1 MLVVL
6 ALMFVICHGVV
17 VAFWPGTAGGG
28 SFVFLTAAPLLA
40 AAACLWRGQRDRAAL
55 GWRATAMALLLWAGG
70 MAFNMAD
77 ALGAGRA
84 DLTPR
89 VSLLLYVL
97 YGVPLVFILARAR
110 RERRVISLID
120 GVMAALLG
128 VLFFVHT
135 QSFADRIDIDDQ
147 AMAHMQRMFD
157 IQNLCI
163 AGFAVV
169 RWLAGDVPERRS
181 FFRALALYALVYLVV
196 AYYINHYT
204 AEQSFGAYNDLLI
217 DLPFLLLAMLALRQ
231 APAPGLSL
239 HPRLS
244 RLVQAGGPIILP
256 LLLLVVGT
264 LVVDHARP
272 LAVTGFV
279 VATLGFSLRSTLLQI
294 DLLERQAGL
303 DQLARQDGLTGV
315 ANRRQF
321 DTLLLAEWNRA
332 RRSGTELGLLLVD
345 IDHFKAFN
353 DEHGH
358 PAGDRCL
365 QAVAAVLQATAGRAA
380 DSVARYGGEEFAV
393 IVPGS
398 PLSGVLALAERL
410 REAVEALPLPEGPVS
425 ISVGVGYLHP
435 PALASAE
442 QLLADA
448 DAGLYA
454 AKRAGRNQVTLHAHV
469 LDDDGGAHGT
479 LDC

>member
-1 MLVVL
+1 MPVVL
-6 ALMFVICHGVV
+6 ALLYVLCHGLVLTL
-17 VAFWPGTAGGG
+17 WPGPAGVG
-28 SFVFLTAAPLLA
+28 SFVFLTGAPLLA
-40 AAACLWRGQRDRAAL
+40 AGACLWRARRDRAAL
-55 GWRATAMALLLWAGG
+55 GWRATALALLLWAGG
-70 MAFNMAD
+70 MASNMVD

-84 DLTPR
+84 DITPQA
-89 VSLLLYVL
+89 SLFLYVL

-110 RERRVISLID
+110 RERMSISLID
-120 GVMAALLG
+120 AAMAALLG

-135 QSFADRIDIDDQ
+135 RSFADRVEIDPL
-147 AMAHMQRMFD
+147 ALVSMQRMFD

-169 RWLAGDVPERRS
+169 RWLAVDVPERRS
-181 FFRALALYALVYLVV
+181 FFRALALYALAYLLV

-204 AEQSFGAYNDLLI
+204 SEDSFGAYNDLLI
-217 DLPFLLLAMLALRQ
+217 DLPFLLLALLALSHTPL
-231 APAPGLSL
+231 PAALP
-239 HPRLS
+239 HPRLA
-244 RLVQAGGPIILP
+244 RTVQAAGPMILP

-272 LAVTGFV
+272 LAVSGFV
-279 VATLGFSLRSTLLQI
+279 VATLGFGVRSILLQV
-294 DLLERQAGL
+294 DLMERQASL

-315 ANRRQF
+315 ANRREF
-321 DTLLLAEWNRA
+321 DALLLAEWNRA
-332 RRSGTELGLLLVD
+332 RRSGTELALLLVD

-353 DEHGH
+353 DQHGH

-365 QAVAAVLQATAGRAA
+365 QAVAAVLKVIAGRGG

-393 IVPGS
+393 IVPAS

-410 REAVEALPLPEGPVS
+410 REAVEGLPLPEGRVS
-425 ISVGVGYLHP
+425 ISIGVGYLHP
-435 PALASAE
+435 PALASAG

-454 AKRAGRNQVTLHAHV
+454 AKRAGRNRVVLHAQV
-469 LDDDGGAHGT
+469 LDDEDSAHGT
-479 LDC
+479 IDC

>member
-1 MLVVL
+1 
-6 ALMFVICHGVV
+6 
-17 VAFWPGTAGGG
+17 
-28 SFVFLTAAPLLA
+28 
-40 AAACLWRGQRDRAAL
+40 
-55 GWRATAMALLLWAGG
+55 
-70 MAFNMAD
+70 
-77 ALGAGRA
+77 
-84 DLTPR
+84 
-89 VSLLLYVL
+89 
-97 YGVPLVFILARAR
+97 
-110 RERRVISLID
+110 
-120 GVMAALLG
+120 
-128 VLFFVHT
+128 
-135 QSFADRIDIDDQ
+135 
-147 AMAHMQRMFD
+147 MQHMFD

-181 FFRALALYALVYLVV
+181 FFRALALFALLYLLV

-204 AEQSFGAYNDLLI
+204 AEQSFGAYNDTLI
-217 DLPFLLLAMLALRQ
+217 DLPFLLLAVLALRQ
-231 APAPGLSL
+231 APAPGFSL

-272 LAVTGFV
+272 LALTGFV
-279 VATLGFSLRSTLLQI
+279 VATLGFSLRSTLLQL

-332 RRSGTELGLLLVD
+332 RRSGSELALLLVD

-410 REAVEALPLPEGPVS
+410 REAVEALPLPEGRVS

-435 PALASAE
+435 PALATAE

-454 AKRAGRNQVTLHAHV
+454 AKRAGRNQVILHAHV
-469 LDDDGGAHGT
+469 LDDDGGAHDT

>member
-1 MLVVL
+1 MPVVL
-6 ALMFVICHGVV
+6 ALLYVLCHGLVLTL
-17 VAFWPGTAGGG
+17 WPGHAGVG
-28 SFVFLTAAPLLA
+28 SFVFLTVAPMLA
-40 AAACLWRGQRDRAAL
+40 AGACLWRARRDRAAL
-55 GWRATAMALLLWAGG
+55 GWRATALALLLWAGG
-70 MAFNMAD
+70 MASNMVD

-84 DLTPR
+84 DITPQA
-89 VSLLLYVL
+89 SLFLYVL

-110 RERRVISLID
+110 RERMSISLID
-120 GVMAALLG
+120 AAMAALLG

-135 QSFADRIDIDDQ
+135 QSFADRVEIDPL
-147 AMAHMQRMFD
+147 ALVSMQRMFD

-169 RWLAGDVPERRS
+169 RWLAVDVPERRS
-181 FFRALALYALVYLVV
+181 FFRALALYALAYLLV

-204 AEQSFGAYNDLLI
+204 SEDSFGAYNDLLI
-217 DLPFLLLAMLALRQ
+217 DLPFLLLALLALSHTPL
-231 APAPGLSL
+231 PAALP
-239 HPRLS
+239 HPRLA
-244 RLVQAGGPIILP
+244 RTVQAAGPMILP

-272 LAVTGFV
+272 LAVSGFV
-279 VATLGFSLRSTLLQI
+279 VATLGFGVRSILLQV
-294 DLLERQAGL
+294 DLMERQASL

-315 ANRRQF
+315 ANRREF
-321 DTLLLAEWNRA
+321 DALLLAEWNRA
-332 RRSGTELGLLLVD
+332 RRSGTELALLLVD

-353 DEHGH
+353 DQHGH

-365 QAVAAVLQATAGRAA
+365 QAVAAVLKVIAGRGG

-393 IVPGS
+393 IVPAS

-410 REAVEALPLPEGPVS
+410 REAVEGLPLPEGRVS
-425 ISVGVGYLHP
+425 ISIGVGYLHP
-435 PALASAE
+435 PALASAG

-454 AKRAGRNQVTLHAHV
+454 AKRAGRNRVVLHAQV
-469 LDDDGGAHGT
+469 LDDEDSAHGT
-479 LDC
+479 IDC

>member
-1 MLVVL
+1 MPVVL
-6 ALMFVICHGVV
+6 ALLYVLCHGLV

-28 SFVFLTAAPLLA
+28 SFAFLTAAPLLA
-40 AAACLWRGQRDRAAL
+40 AAACLWRAQRDRAAL
-55 GWRATAMALLLWAGG
+55 GWRATALALLLWAGG
-70 MAFNMAD
+70 MGFNMVD
-77 ALGAGRA
+77 ALSAGRSNI
-84 DLTPR
+84 TPSA
-89 VSLLLYVL
+89 SLLLYVL

-110 RERRVISLID
+110 RERWTISLID
-120 GVMAALLG
+120 GLMAALLG

-135 QSFADRIDIDDQ
+135 QSFADRIDIDSG
-147 AMAHMQRMFD
+147 ALANMQHMFD

-163 AGFAVV
+163 AAFAVV
-169 RWLAGDVPERRS
+169 RWLAGDAPERRV
-181 FFRALALYALVYLVV
+181 FFRALALYALGYLVV

-217 DLPFLLLAMLALRQ
+217 DVPFLLLAGLALRQ
-231 APAPGLSL
+231 SPVPGRVL

-244 RLVQAGGPIILP
+244 RLVQAGGPMILP

-272 LAVTGFV
+272 LAVAGFV
-279 VATLGFSLRSTLLQI
+279 VATLGFGLRSMLLQI

-321 DTLLLAEWNRA
+321 DTVLQAEWNRA
-332 RRSGTELGLLLVD
+332 RRSGTELALLLVD

-353 DEHGH
+353 DQHGH

-365 QAVAAVLQATAGRAA
+365 RAVAAVLQAPAGRAA

-410 REAVEALPLPEGPVS
+410 RMAVEALSLPEGPVS
-425 ISVGVGYLHP
+425 ISIGVAYLHP
-435 PALASAE
+435 PATASAD

-454 AKRAGRNQVTLHAHV
+454 AKRAGRNQVTLHARV
-469 LDDDGGAHGT
+469 LDDESGEEGVI
-479 LDC
+479 DC

>member
-1 MLVVL
+1 MPVVL
-6 ALMFVICHGVV
+6 ALLYVVCHGLVV
-17 VAFWPGTAGGG
+17 TVWPGVAGAG
-28 SFVFLTAAPLLA
+28 SFVFLAGAPLLA
-40 AAACLWRGQRDRAAL
+40 AAACLWRARRDRAAL
-55 GWRATAMALLLWAGG
+55 GWRATALALLLWAGG
-70 MAFNMAD
+70 MVMNMID

-84 DLTPR
+84 DATPQA
-89 VSLLLYVL
+89 SLFLYVL

-110 RERRVISLID
+110 RERMSISLID
-120 GVMAALLG
+120 AAMAALLG
-128 VLFFVHT
+128 VLFFVHA
-135 QSFADRIDIDDQ
+135 QSFAARIDVDDS
-147 AMAHMQRMFD
+147 AMASMQRLFD

-169 RWLAGDVPERRS
+169 RWLAVDVPERRS
-181 FFRALALYALVYLVV
+181 FFRALALYALAYLVV
-196 AYYINHYT
+196 AYYINHFT
-204 AEQSFGAYNDLLI
+204 SEDSFGAYNDLLI
-217 DLPFLLLAMLALRQ
+217 DLPFLLLALLALSHTPL
-231 APAPGLSL
+231 PASMP
-239 HPRLS
+239 HPRLA
-244 RLVQAGGPIILP
+244 RTVQAAGPMILP

-279 VATLGFSLRSTLLQI
+279 VATLGFGLRSILLQM
-294 DLLERQAGL
+294 DLMERQASL

-321 DTLLLAEWNRA
+321 DALLQAEWNRA
-332 RRSGTELGLLLVD
+332 RRSGSELALLLVD

-353 DEHGH
+353 DQHGH

-365 QAVAAVLQATAGRAA
+365 QAVAAVLKVIAGRGG

-393 IVPGS
+393 IVPAS

-410 REAVEALPLPEGPVS
+410 REAVEVLPLPEGRVS

-435 PALASAE
+435 PALASAD

-454 AKRAGRNQVTLHAHV
+454 AKRAGRNRVVLHAQV
-469 LDDDGGAHGT
+469 LDDEGSAHGT
-479 LDC
+479 IDC

>member
-1 MLVVL
+1 MPVVL
-6 ALMFVICHGVV
+6 ALLYVLCHGLVLTL
-17 VAFWPGTAGGG
+17 WPGPAGVG
-28 SFVFLTAAPLLA
+28 SFVFLTGAPLLA
-40 AAACLWRGQRDRAAL
+40 AGACLWRARRDRAAL
-55 GWRATAMALLLWAGG
+55 GWRATALALLLWAGG
-70 MAFNMAD
+70 MASNMVD

-84 DLTPR
+84 DITPQA
-89 VSLLLYVL
+89 SLFLYVL

-110 RERRVISLID
+110 RERMSISLID
-120 GVMAALLG
+120 AAMAALLG

-135 QSFADRIDIDDQ
+135 QSFADRVEIDPL
-147 AMAHMQRMFD
+147 ALVSMQRMFD

-169 RWLAGDVPERRS
+169 RWLAVDVPERRS
-181 FFRALALYALVYLVV
+181 FFRALALYALAYLLV

-204 AEQSFGAYNDLLI
+204 SEDSFGAYNDLLI
-217 DLPFLLLAMLALRQ
+217 DLPFLLLALLALSHTPL
-231 APAPGLSL
+231 PAALP
-239 HPRLS
+239 HPRLA
-244 RLVQAGGPIILP
+244 RTVQAAGPMILP

-272 LAVTGFV
+272 LAVSGFV
-279 VATLGFSLRSTLLQI
+279 VATLGFGVRSILLQV
-294 DLLERQAGL
+294 DLMERQASL

-315 ANRRQF
+315 ANRREF
-321 DTLLLAEWNRA
+321 DALLLAEWNRA
-332 RRSGTELGLLLVD
+332 RRSGTELALLLVD

-353 DEHGH
+353 DQHGH

-365 QAVAAVLQATAGRAA
+365 QAVAAVLKVIAGRGG

-393 IVPGS
+393 IVPAS

-410 REAVEALPLPEGPVS
+410 REAVEGLPLQEGRVS
-425 ISVGVGYLHP
+425 ISIGVGYLHP
-435 PALASAE
+435 PALASAG

-454 AKRAGRNQVTLHAHV
+454 AKRAGRNRVVLHAQV
-469 LDDDGGAHGT
+469 LDDEDSAHGT
-479 LDC
+479 IDC

>member
-1 MLVVL
+1 MPVVL
-6 ALMFVICHGVV
+6 ALLYVLCHGLVL
-17 VAFWPGTAGGG
+17 ALWPGPAGVG
-28 SFVFLTAAPLLA
+28 SFVFLTGAPLLA
-40 AAACLWRGQRDRAAL
+40 AAACLWRARRDRAAL
-55 GWRATAMALLLWAGG
+55 GWRATALALLLWAGG
-70 MAFNMAD
+70 MAFNMID

-84 DLTPR
+84 DFTPR
-89 VSLLLYVL
+89 ASLFLYVL

-110 RERRVISLID
+110 RERLSISLID
-120 GVMAALLG
+120 AAMAALLG

-135 QSFADRIDIDDQ
+135 ASFAARVEVDAH
-147 AMAHMQRMFD
+147 AMSNMQRMFD

-163 AGFAVV
+163 AAFAVV
-169 RWLAGDVPERRS
+169 RWLAGDVPERRR
-181 FFRALALYALVYLVV
+181 FFRALALYALAYLLV

-204 AEQSFGAYNDLLI
+204 SDDAFGAFNDLMI
-217 DLPFLLLAMLALRQ
+217 DVPFLLIACLVPDAGTT
-231 APAPGLSL
+231 P
-239 HPRLS
+239 HPRLA
-244 RLVQAGGPIILP
+244 RTVQAAGPIILP

-272 LAVTGFV
+272 LAVAGFV
-279 VATLGFSLRSTLLQI
+279 VATLGFGLRSVLLQT
-294 DLLERQAGL
+294 DLLERQAAL

-315 ANRRQF
+315 ANRREF
-321 DTLLLAEWNRA
+321 DARLTSEWNRA

-353 DEHGH
+353 DQHGH

-365 QAVAAVLQATAGRAA
+365 QAVAGVLKAIAGRGG

-435 PALASAE
+435 PALASAD

-454 AKRAGRNQVTLHAHV
+454 AKRAGRNQVILHAHV
-469 LDDDGGAHGT
+469 LDDEGSTHGT
-479 LDC
+479 MDC

>member
-1 MLVVL
+1 MPVVL
-6 ALMFVICHGVV
+6 ALLYVVCHGLV
-17 VAFWPGTAGGG
+17 VAFWPGTAGAG
-28 SFVFLTAAPLLA
+28 SFAFLTAAPLLA
-40 AAACLWRGQRDRAAL
+40 AATCLWRGQRDRAAL
-55 GWRATAMALLLWAGG
+55 GWRATALALLLWAGG
-70 MAFNMAD
+70 MGFNMLD
-77 ALGAGRA
+77 ALSA
-84 DLTPR
+84 DRPDITPR
-89 VSLLLYVL
+89 ASLLLYVV

-110 RERRVISLID
+110 RERWSISLID

-135 QSFADRIDIDDQ
+135 QSFADRIDIDGQ
-147 AMAHMQRMFD
+147 AMANMQRMFD

-163 AGFAVV
+163 AAFAVV

-181 FFRALALYALVYLVV
+181 FFRALALYALAYLLV

-217 DLPFLLLAMLALRQ
+217 DVPFLLLAVMALRQ
-231 APAPGLSL
+231 APAPGFVL

-256 LLLLVVGT
+256 LLLLVLGT

-279 VATLGFSLRSTLLQI
+279 VATLGFSLRSTLLQM

-303 DQLARQDGLTGV
+303 DQLARRDGLTGV
-315 ANRRQF
+315 ANRREF
-321 DTLLLAEWNRA
+321 DTLLVAEWNRA
-332 RRSGTELGLLLVD
+332 RRSGSELALLLVD

-365 QAVAAVLQATAGRAA
+365 QAVAMVLQSTAGRAA

-410 REAVEALPLPEGPVS
+410 REAVEALPLPEGSVS

-435 PALASAE
+435 PALASAD

-469 LDDDGGAHGT
+469 LDDEGGTHGT
-479 LDC
+479 IDC

>member
-1 MLVVL
+1 MPVVL
-6 ALMFVICHGVV
+6 ALLYVLCHGLVL
-17 VAFWPGTAGGG
+17 ALWPGPAGAG
-28 SFVFLTAAPLLA
+28 SFVFLTGAPLLA
-40 AAACLWRGQRDRAAL
+40 AVACLWRARRDRAAL
-55 GWRATAMALLLWAGG
+55 GWRAMALALLLWAGG
-70 MAFNMAD
+70 MAFNMID

-84 DLTPR
+84 DFTPHA
-89 VSLLLYVL
+89 SLLLYVL

-110 RERRVISLID
+110 RERSGISLID
-120 GVMAALLG
+120 AAMAALLG

-135 QSFADRIDIDDQ
+135 ESFAARIDVDAH
-147 AMAHMQRMFD
+147 AMSNMQRMFD

-169 RWLAGDVPERRS
+169 RWLAGDVPERRG
-181 FFRALALYALVYLVV
+181 FFRVLALYALAYLLV

-204 AEQSFGAYNDLLI
+204 SEDAFGAFNDLLI
-217 DLPFLLLAMLALRQ
+217 DLPFLLAAVLALDR
-231 APAPGLSL
+231 APVTGAVP

-244 RLVQAGGPIILP
+244 RTVQAAGPMILP

-272 LAVTGFV
+272 LAVAGFV
-279 VATLGFSLRSTLLQI
+279 VATLGFGLRSVLLQT
-294 DLLERQAGL
+294 DLLERQAAL

-315 ANRRQF
+315 ANRREF
-321 DTLLLAEWNRA
+321 DARLTSEWNRA

-353 DEHGH
+353 DQHGH

-365 QAVAAVLQATAGRAA
+365 QAVAGVLKAIAGRGG

-435 PALASAE
+435 PALASAD

-454 AKRAGRNQVTLHAHV
+454 AKHAGRNQVVLHAHV
-469 LDDDGGAHGT
+469 LDDEGNAHGT
-479 LDC
+479 MDC